1 MAFSKLAETT
11 GGLLYVELL
20 IVFLSILNIIGW
32 GIASKRNK
40 NVTARKVSFILMIA
54 FIIISSY
61 MLGHIFGEYNFLVSY
76 N

>member
-61 MLGHIFGEYNFLVSY
+61 ML
-76 N
+76 